1 MKTVEA
7 PADDTE
13 APAEKY
19 KVEMQ
24 KLHMT
29 EQNQELIKAALLEIR
44 GGELELRQEGSYREQ
59 GRRLEHGYWLKDNH
73 LLVRGGV
80 DFSLAQNTEAD
91 EQTEH
96 NSFALQKLLGI
107 GFHKSRCV
115 EVLTQCDGDVGA
127 ALEQIMSDSFN
138 LRRNK
143 SSSPDDGEGPGEIVP
158 SDYVENVTFGDH
170 VDDQDLKDQRNDE
183 KMALESIYETVF
195 NEKLLDKVWEFRL
208 PLDHLWKYLPQEKKA
223 KENKK
228 KEDKNLCKFF
238 QAGHCR
244 FGSRCYHKHVNPQQK
259 TKTDDGHLTGEKDE
273 RIFVVEVR
281 FPDGCRYPLEPCLV
295 TFSTPLSQFPRSSCM
310 KITARLMEES
320 LACARDGVP
329 SVFSIMSVLDNPAEL
344 DQVIQSSE
352 SKLSLPRPVGGGDE
366 MSEEDGE
373 SCSGREALM
382 GALEK
387 PAARVERQKE
397 RFSQMMNVNRRLKSN
412 HMKMIVSG
420 EKGKF
425 EAVRESLPAWKEKEK
440 ILSLLGRQ
448 QVLVISGMTGCGKST
463 QVPQFILD
471 AWLADSRPNHVNI
484 VCTQPRRISA
494 VGVATRVAQEREEKV
509 GGVVGYQ
516 IRLETCVS
524 DKTRLSFCTTG
535 ILLRRLESD
544 PTLTDVTHVIVDEVH
559 ERSEESDFLLMILRD
574 TLAARPDMKVILMSA
589 TVNAELFSN
598 YFKGAPVL
606 DIPGRTFPVQQ
617 TFLEDLLEIVPYSL
631 EENSPYAKRQEK
643 NQGGYGG
650 LDKEIFRGDCRDAY
664 LDSVDADLLLAGDGV
679 KMAKDKTWDEKCD
692 MKQLYLRYENYSPQ
706 TARTLALFDWEKINF
721 DLIESVL
728 VFVADGGSA
737 DMRLPTSGS
746 ILVFLPGLQEI
757 MTLYDQMS
765 SHPRLGKKA
774 GKFLLI
780 PLHSSLSSEEQ
791 QLVFSKPKKG
801 QRKIVIS
808 TNLAE
813 TSITIDDCVFV
824 IDVGRMKEKRFDP
837 TKNMESLDTVWVSQ
851 ANALQRR
858 GRAGRVME
866 GFCFH
871 LYTKFRYN
879 HHMRKDPVPEIQRV
893 PLEKMILRIKILS
906 AFQKKTVRGVLSKI
920 LEPPS
925 VESIQSS
932 ITRLGN
938 VGALYPDDSLTPLG
952 YHLAQLP
959 VDVRIGKLM
968 LYGCMFRCL
977 DASLTIAACL
987 SYKSPFLSPFKEREA
1002 ANKARSKFAAGH
1014 SDQLTAWRAFRAW
1027 TQAASAGQQVGWVF
1041 SQENFLS
1048 QKTLQTISQMKHQF
1062 VELLSSI
1069 GFLTER
1075 ITSRDL
1081 DRAARGRGGADAVA
1095 TVTGVTVNANNDN
1108 NRVVASVLC
1117 AALYPNIVKIL
1128 SPEAKYKQTA
1138 TGAMFKPTLASDLK
1152 FKTSEDGYV
1161 HIHPSSVTATVGYFD
1176 TPYLV
1181 YHEKVK
1187 TSRVFVREL
1196 NMVPMYPM
1204 ILFGGTGVDVI
1215 MQRGQ
1220 FVVSLENGWIKFLC
1234 QSHLIAELL
1243 KVSHRASFQLYNQ
1256 LYNLANVGVYNLM
1269 STLTMMLLVTYSG
1282 NEDRIRSPAGRE
1294 DCLSSARS
1302 DEGQER
1308 RNHHQDH
1315 HQTDHHRVSGSV
1327 LFLLQNVCDI
1337 IFFYT
1342 TEFKMKCLFS

>member
-1 MKTVEA
+1 MAALYEGAEAFVDVKTVEA
-7 PADDTE
+7 SPRADTE
-13 APAEKY
+13 GETEKY

-44 GGELELRQEGSYREQ
+44 GGELELREAGSYRDQ

-73 LLVRGGV
+73 LLVRGGT
-80 DFSLAQNTEAD
+80 DYSMAGDTE

-96 NSFALQKLLGI
+96 NSFALEKLLGI
-107 GFHKSRCV
+107 GFHKSRCI
-115 EVLTQCDGDVGA
+115 EVLDQCEGDVGA
-127 ALEQIMSDSFN
+127 ALEQIMTDSFN
-138 LRRNK
+138 LRRSK
-143 SSSPDDGEGPGEIVP
+143 DSSPEEGEGPGEIVP
-158 SDYVENVTFGDH
+158 SNHVEGVTAE
-170 VDDQDLKDQRNDE
+170 VDFQDLIDQRNDE
-183 KMALESIYETVF
+183 KMALKSIYETVF
-195 NEKLLDKVWEFRL
+195 NEKLQDKVWEFRL

-223 KENKK
+223 KDTKK
-228 KEDKNLCKFF
+228 KKDDKKICKYFE
-238 QAGHCR
+238 AGHCR
-244 FGSRCYHKHVNPQQK
+244 FGSRCYLKHINPQQ
-259 TKTDDGHLTGEKDE
+259 TSKTDDSHLTGAKDE
-273 RIFVVEVR
+273 KIFVVEVR
-281 FPDGCRYPLEPCLV
+281 FPDGCRYPVEPCIV

-320 LACARDGVP
+320 TACARDGVP

-344 DQVIQSSE
+344 DQVLQASE
-352 SKLSLPRPVGGGDE
+352 SKLSLPKPVGGG
-366 MSEEDGE
+366 SEACHTDGDAHN
-373 SCSGREALM
+373 ALM
-382 GALEK
+382 GALER
-387 PAARVERQKE
+387 PAAREERRNVKHG
-397 RFSQMMNVNRRLKSN
+397 QMMNINRRLKSN
-412 HMKMIVSG
+412 YMKRIVSG

-425 EAVRESLPAWKEKEK
+425 DAVRESLPAWKEKEK
-440 ILSLLGRQ
+440 ILSLLSCQ

-471 AWLADSRPNHVNI
+471 NWLADARSDHVNI

-524 DKTRLSFCTTG
+524 DRTRLSFCTTG

-574 TLAARPDMKVILMSA
+574 TLAVRPDLKVILMSA
-589 TVNAELFSN
+589 TVNAELFSK

-617 TFLEDLLEIVPYSL
+617 TFLEDILEIVPYSL
-631 EENSPYAKRQEK
+631 EENSPYARRQEK

-679 KMAKDKTWDEKCD
+679 KPARDKVWDEKCD

-706 TARTLALFDWEKINF
+706 TARTLALFDWDKINF

-737 DMRLPTSGS
+737 DMRLPRTGS

-765 SHPRLGKKA
+765 SHPRLGRKA
-774 GKFLLI
+774 GKFLLV

-791 QLVFSKPKKG
+791 QLVFSKPKG

-824 IDVGRMKEKRFDP
+824 IDVGKMKEKRFDP

-871 LYTKFRYN
+871 LYTKFRYD

-906 AFQKKTVRGVLSKI
+906 AFQKKTVRGVLSRI

-925 VESIQSS
+925 PDSIQSS

-1002 ANKARSKFAAGH
+1002 ANKARSKFVAGH
-1014 SDQLTAWRAFRAW
+1014 SDQLTAWRAFKAW
-1027 TQAASAGQQVGWVF
+1027 SEAASGGQQVGWVF

-1075 ITSRDL
+1075 VTSRDL

-1095 TVTGVTVNANNDN
+1095 TVTGATVNANNDN

-1161 HIHPSSVTATVGYFD
+1161 HLHPSSVTATVGYFD

-1181 YHEKVK
+1181 YHEKVFIF
-1187 TSRVFVREL
+1187 TL
-1196 NMVPMYPM
+1196 
-1204 ILFGGTGVDVI
+1204 
-1215 MQRGQ
+1215 
-1220 FVVSLENGWIKFLC
+1220 VVSKKI
-1234 QSHLIAELL
+1234 SHFDKLN
-1243 KVSHRASFQLYNQ
+1243 Y
-1256 LYNLANVGVYNLM
+1256 
-1269 STLTMMLLVTYSG
+1269 
-1282 NEDRIRSPAGRE
+1282 IRSG
-1294 DCLSSARS
+1294 
-1302 DEGQER
+1302 
-1308 RNHHQDH
+1308 
-1315 HQTDHHRVSGSV
+1315 
-1327 LFLLQNVCDI
+1327 
-1337 IFFYT
+1337 
-1342 TEFKMKCLFS
+1342 